1 MEFQKAIGVFA
12 GFGNEILGMADT
24 DIAVDR
30 IKIPPTE
37 IVGSFLAAKKICVS
51 MEVVVVLPCV
61 PETPMAF
68 V

>member
-30 IKIPPTE
+30 IQDTANGDRWI
-37 IVGSFLAAKKICVS
+37 FLGG
-51 MEVVVVLPCV
+51 
-61 PETPMAF
+61 
-68 V
+68 